1 MKLRQIII
9 IGSAVL
15 IIAGSVGLS
24 IFLTTLKEEPEEK
37 KEAPIRKY
45 VKTTKVEYTD
55 IDTKVV
61 VFGRVKSAE
70 SLDLIAEISGIMTEG
85 AITLK
90 PGEKFTKGTLIC
102 IIDDTEAKFKLQ
114 AQKSNFLSDLAAI
127 LPDFKIDYPESFN
140 IWQNYFN
147 SIDLAKNLPLL
158 PKRIDS
164 KEKTFLATK
173 NIFNSYYSIK
183 SAEANMRKYKVY
195 APFNGSISEVVLQSG
210 SYVNPGNKVAR
221 IIRTDKLELEVAIEV
236 KDVAWLTEG
245 TEVKIFSETGQQSW
259 KGNIVRIGD
268 LVNQNTQSID
278 VFISISPNQYRIYDG
293 LYLRTEIPGKKV
305 KNSMEIPRNAIFNGT
320 QVFVVA
326 DTLLKVRD
334 IQIHKI
340 NPQSVVFS
348 GLGEGEDLVV
358 EPLINAH
365 NNMRVWKLSEKES
378 SSTSVTLTANKS

>member
-15 IIAGSVGLS
+15 IIAGSIGLS
-24 IFLTTLKEEPEEK
+24 KFLTSLKEEPEEK
-37 KEAPIRKY
+37 NEAPIRKY

-61 VFGRVKSAE
+61 VYGRVKSAE

-90 PGEKFTKGTLIC
+90 PGEKFTKGTLIYN
-102 IIDDTEAKFKLQ
+102 IDDTEAKFKLQ
-114 AQKSNFLSDLAAI
+114 AQKSNFLSDLATI
-127 LPDFKIDYPESFN
+127 LPDFKIDYPESFSV
-140 IWQNYFN
+140 WQNYFN
-147 SIDLAKNLPLL
+147 SIDLEKDLPPL
-158 PKRIDS
+158 PKRISS

-293 LYLRTEIPGKKV
+293 LYLRAEIPGKKV
-305 KNSMEIPRNAIFNGT
+305 KNSMVIPRNAIFNGT

-340 NPQSVVFS
+340 NPESVVFS

>member
-9 IGSAVL
+9 IGSAAL
-15 IIAGSVGLS
+15 IIGGSIGLS

-45 VKTTKVEYTD
+45 VKTIKVEYTD

-147 SIDLAKNLPLL
+147 SIDLEKKLPLL

-293 LYLRTEIPGKKV
+293 LYLRAEIPGKKV
-305 KNSMEIPRNAIFNGT
+305 KNSMVIPRNAIFNGT

-340 NPQSVVFS
+340 NPESVVFS

>member
-15 IIAGSVGLS
+15 IIGGSIGLS
-24 IFLTTLKEEPEEK
+24 KFLTTLKEEPEEK
-37 KEAPIRKY
+37 KEAPIKKY

-90 PGEKFTKGTLIC
+90 PGKKFTNGTLIC
-102 IIDDTEAKFKLQ
+102 VVDDTEAKFKLQ

-147 SIDLAKNLPLL
+147 SIDLEKNLPLL

-173 NIFNSYYSIK
+173 NIFNSCYSIK

-245 TEVKIFSETGQQSW
+245 TEVKIFQKLANNPGRVILLELVIWSIRIPNPLTYLFQYLPI
-259 KGNIVRIGD
+259 NIGYTMDYI
-268 LVNQNTQSID
+268 
-278 VFISISPNQYRIYDG
+278 
-293 LYLRTEIPGKKV
+293 
-305 KNSMEIPRNAIFNGT
+305 
-320 QVFVVA
+320 
-326 DTLLKVRD
+326 
-334 IQIHKI
+334 
-340 NPQSVVFS
+340 
-348 GLGEGEDLVV
+348 
-358 EPLINAH
+358 
-365 NNMRVWKLSEKES
+365 
-378 SSTSVTLTANKS
+378 